1 VVVKPAR
8 VLPIAAGFRV
18 APGAEESQI
27 LRLVLQ
33 GPGVERLAGERG
45 AERRAAGM
53 GCRKE

>member
-18 APGAEESQI
+18 ALGAEESQI

-53 GCRKE
+53 GRRKE